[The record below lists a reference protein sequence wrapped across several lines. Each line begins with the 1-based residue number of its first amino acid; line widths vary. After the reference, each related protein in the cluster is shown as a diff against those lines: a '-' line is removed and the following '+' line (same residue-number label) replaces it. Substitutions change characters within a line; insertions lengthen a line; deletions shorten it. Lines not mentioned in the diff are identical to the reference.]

1 MPMQYSWC
9 VETTEVTTIANAL
22 KRVMSEC
29 TSQGVCV
36 SEIEAGTDTKMTNS
50 RVPHTSAVHDIQ
62 LTDLT
67 EISPA
72 PHAAPALH
80 AQRRM
85 QEIKSA
91 RNTLTSHLFHPLFS
105 ELTRYSPIEANAQV
119 NRRRSVSTGHRP
131 HEDFTQKRI
140 VYSADVGLQIGT
152 PCVGTTP
159 YGRDE
164 VGVYLYPEPLCG
176 THLMLHME
184 DGTTRSTTTIQQ
196 TTEEYLWRN
205 VHYES
210 DSDDPT
216 PTNTSLTMEDAD
228 HASSSDQ
235 GCKPVHE

>member
-9 VETTEVTTIANAL
+9 VETTEITPIASAL
-22 KRVMSEC
+22 KRVMLEC
-29 TSQGVCV
+29 RSQGVCV
-36 SEIEAGTDTKMTNS
+36 SEIEAGTDTKLTDS
-50 RVPHTSAVHDIQ
+50 TVHHTSTVIDIQ

-80 AQRRM
+80 ALRRV

-105 ELTRYSPIEANAQV
+105 ELTRYSAIQANARV
-119 NRRRSVSTGHRP
+119 NIRRSFSTGHRP
-131 HEDFTQKRI
+131 HEDFMQKRI

-152 PCVGTTP
+152 PCVGTTT

-164 VGVYLYPEPLCG
+164 VGVYLYPEPLCR

-184 DGTTRSTTTIQQ
+184 DGSTRSTTTIQQ
-196 TTEEYLWRN
+196 TTEEHLWRN
-205 VHYES
+205 VHY
-210 DSDDPT
+210 DSD
-216 PTNTSLTMEDAD
+216 
-228 HASSSDQ
+228 
-235 GCKPVHE
+235 